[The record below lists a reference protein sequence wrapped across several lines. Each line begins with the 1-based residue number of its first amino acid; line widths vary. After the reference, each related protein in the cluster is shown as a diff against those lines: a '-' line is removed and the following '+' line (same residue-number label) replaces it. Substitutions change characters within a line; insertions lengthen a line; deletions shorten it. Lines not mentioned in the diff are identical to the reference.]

1 MVTER
6 MLVSRELTAKLA
18 TQTTMSPQGIARLV
32 GVGILIF
39 VVVIMASSGTYVVKP
54 GYRGV
59 EVTMGK
65 VSTAFKPEGFGLK
78 APFITTINQ
87 ISIRQQTAEDKAECY
102 SSDLQQITVDLKV
115 LFRVPESSV
124 VKIFQGFYGDPFDSL
139 VAPRVQEALKEVAAL
154 QSAEQ
159 IVKNREQIK
168 TRSLEI
174 ARRKVGTLLV
184 IEDIVIQN
192 IALTRELEHA
202 IEAKMVQEQEAS
214 KSKYF
219 QQRVQIEA
227 DTAVI
232 KAKGEAESIVIRGE
246 ALKKNPSFVELQI
259 VEKWDGIAPVVIGG
273 GDKVMLTLQDIERL
287 KNQKTNATSLP
298 TQPAPAA
305 QPARR

>member
-1 MVTER
+1 
-6 MLVSRELTAKLA
+6 
-18 TQTTMSPQGIARLV
+18 MSPQGIAKLI
-32 GVGILIF
+32 GVGLLIF
-39 VVVIMASSGTYVVKP
+39 CAVIMASSGTYVVRP

-65 VSTAFKPEGFGLK
+65 VFTAFKPEGFGLK
-78 APFITTINQ
+78 APFITTITQ
-87 ISIRQQTAEDKAECY
+87 VSIRQQTAEDKAECY
-102 SSDLQQITVDLKV
+102 SSDLQQITIELKV
-115 LFRVPESSV
+115 LFRIPEASV
-124 VKIFQGFYGDPFDSL
+124 VKLYQNYFGSPFESL

-174 ARRKVGTLLV
+174 ARQKLGTLLV

-192 IALTRELEHA
+192 IALTKELEHA

-214 KSKYF
+214 KSKYL

-227 DTAVI
+227 DTAI
-232 KAKGEAESIVIRGE
+232 IRAKGEAESIMIRGD
-246 ALKKNPSFVELQI
+246 ALKKNPAFVDLQI
-259 VEKWDGIAPVVIGG
+259 VDKWDGIAPAVIGG

-287 KNQKTNATSLP
+287 KAQKSNAPST
-298 TQPAPAA
+298 TQPANANS
-305 QPARR
+305 PARR

>member
-1 MVTER
+1 ME
-6 MLVSRELTAKLA
+6 
-18 TQTTMSPQGIARLV
+18 PQGLAKIV
-32 GVGILIF
+32 GAAVLIF
-39 VVVIMASSGTYVVKP
+39 CAVIMASSGTYVVKP

-59 EVTMGK
+59 EVTLGE
-65 VSTAFKPEGFGLK
+65 VSRAFKPEGFGLK
-78 APFITTINQ
+78 APFITTITQ
-87 ISIRQQTAEDKAECY
+87 ISVRQQTAEDKAECY

-115 LFRVPESSV
+115 LFRIPEASV
-124 VKIFQGFYGDPFDSL
+124 VKLFEDYYGSAFESL

-174 ARRKVGTLLV
+174 ARRKLGSLLV

-192 IALTRELEHA
+192 IALTKELEHA

-232 KAKGEAESIVIRGE
+232 RAKGEAESIMIRGD
-246 ALKKNPSFVELQI
+246 ALKKNPAFVDLQI
-259 VEKWDGIAPVVIGG
+259 VDKWDGIAPVVIGG
-273 GDKVMLTLQDIERL
+273 GDKVILTLQDVERL
-287 KNQKTNATSLP
+287 KNQKPNATAP
-298 TQPAPAA
+298 TTPANANGPVK
-305 QPARR
+305 R